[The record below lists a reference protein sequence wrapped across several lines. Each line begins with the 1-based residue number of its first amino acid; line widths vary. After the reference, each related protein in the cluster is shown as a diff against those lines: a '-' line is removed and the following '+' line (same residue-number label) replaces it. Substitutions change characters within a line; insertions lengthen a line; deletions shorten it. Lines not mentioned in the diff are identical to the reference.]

1 MLTNN
6 KKSFV
11 RSIAMLLAMLMV
23 LAVCLTGCGNKNALA
38 KAEEAKSTADSVMA
52 ALSDYI
58 KKDDTAAVEA
68 LVKAAL
74 DDSVATADELNA
86 LAAQLEKYV
95 TADDVAT
102 LIKDEVAK
110 SALASA
116 MTKDQ
121 VLEILK
127 DYYTKDE
134 VDTML
139 KGYFGEY
146 TPAQVLAILAD
157 AMSLK
162 DWNATSDV
170 VLATIESMQTLS
182 NSVQNATYT
191 SENMVLLNEK
201 LAPLG
206 IVAFTD
212 TNKDGKITPADARPD
227 KATFE
232 KLLEYTILRVATM
245 KEMEE
250 LKAAVDAAVAV
261 PTFESEFAALQAKL
275 FGLGELVVIGEYDA
289 NDEFEAETYAAK
301 AYYHGKLYGEGADKE
316 VQAVTLADKAA
327 FHEFAKAHDALIA
340 KYLVS
345 KADAS
350 GKNGW
355 IAGTAAKVYEVAVAG
370 KLSIDIVALD
380 AAAPINATEKGLLTY
395 TTLADTAANEEY
407 LGKLYIEGKLPYNEV
422 LAAPLYADLNTWVGD
437 LAAVSSDY
445 ENTNKFETLYADV
458 NNVQTTAN
466 AANAWQGAYAA
477 AYLQLNYV
485 QLLAD
490 AVNDLFE
497 GDVLTSNNFIYGDDY
512 DLFPVSFLYD
522 TIYSNTSAMMT
533 KDYAKVTDAEFLA
546 ALTAA
551 MCEDDGVNSH
561 YDVYLVELA
570 PVVAN
575 FLMANGQSYNG
586 FLKADLYKQMVEK
599 SYDLL
604 WPKYR
609 ALAQEWANEMLND
622 YISVVYYAMNNKAS
636 GPLTNLNP
644 QIQTAPNGTITTD
657 LADPT
662 VATLV
667 AYMSASVDNITTNDL
682 TDGFVDKFLNGGKFT
697 DDSVYAKIGKNFNAH
712 NLAMY
717 YKNNGA
723 AYVSTLK
730 EGQNYTGA
738 TKKDATGADVV
749 ALGTA
754 HTANVLA
761 NPLAT
766 IAANAEL
773 ITLRLTGSKLYVDM
787 QIAGANKDELKAS
800 GVPVQEAF
808 YDILKNAVKGFDEI
822 YNRFLVDQYMSDDLS
837 DYQKMILNDATAL
850 VGRLVDF
857 YNLTD
862 NAVLDS
868 NLYVT
873 ALEQYLTGVSSNQ
886 LFSDN
891 TAYTVVSKKIARF
904 TPGKSI
910 VESTVS
916 NFTLVNDLAGITVNH
931 FDTSSSE
938 GVALVGTQAMADM
951 DAYKAEA
958 IAEMENILIKAKFIG
973 YLDTARG
980 SWSELWLK
988 YYSLVGA
995 NDYDT
1000 QTKLNTLVT
1009 KVQDTLAVIEFYA
1022 TLDGYKLD
1030 EYKTIYTTKVLPLIA
1045 GKHNASHLA
1054 LLSGKDIET
1063 ILADDGTL
1071 VTKAWNAGK
1080 VKILTAWTWSTADSM
1095 MVKQKDFV
1103 AWVPSCEPVTPYA
1116 PWANEF
1122 IGTAAQ
1128 EIDALLNS
1136 RTAYTTS
1143 TGAIVKLY

>member
-170 VLATIESMQTLS
+170 VLATIASMQTLS

-232 KLLEYTILRVATM
+232 KLLEYTILRVATT

-261 PTFESEFAALQAKL
+261 PTFESEFAALQAQL

-289 NDEFEAETYAAK
+289 NDKFEAETYDLPG
-301 AYYHGKLYGEGADKE
+301 YYHGKLYNEGDKVE

-327 FHEFAKAHDALIA
+327 FHEFAKAHDALVA
-340 KYLVS
+340 KYLAS
-345 KADAS
+345 KADAT

-355 IAGTAAKVYEVAVAG
+355 LGGTVAKVYEVAIAG
-370 KLSIDIVALD
+370 KLSIDIVAMD
-380 AAAPINATEKGLLTY
+380 AAAPINATERGLLAY
-395 TTLADTAANEEY
+395 TTLADTATNEEY
-407 LGKLYIEGKLPYNEV
+407 LGKLYIDGKLYYNEV
-422 LAAPLYADLNTWVGD
+422 LASPLYADLEAWIDELDV
-437 LAAVSSDY
+437 VSADFMAI
-445 ENTNKFETLYADV
+445 NKFDMLIADV
-458 NNVQTTAN
+458 ANVQATAGN
-466 AANAWQGAYAA
+466 MNAWQGAYAA
-477 AYLQLNYV
+477 AYV
-485 QLLAD
+485 QLSFVQLIAD
-490 AVNDLFE
+490 ALNDMFQ
-497 GDVLTSNNFIYGDDY
+497 GDILTRNNFIVGDQI
-512 DLFPVSFLYD
+512 DLYAVSFLYD

-551 MCEDDGVNSH
+551 MCEDDGVNSN

-570 PVVAN
+570 ELVDM

-622 YISVVYYAMNNKAS
+622 YISVAYYAMNNQAS
-636 GPLTNLNP
+636 GQLPTLDTTNANVPKL
-644 QIQTAPNGTITTD
+644 I
-657 LADPT
+657 
-662 VATLV
+662 
-667 AYMSASVDNITTNDL
+667 AYMGASVDNITENDL
-682 TDGFVDKFLNGGKFT
+682 TEGFVAKFLNGGKFE
-697 DDSVYAKIGKNFNAH
+697 DSYNEDSVYAKIGKNFNAH

-717 YKNNGA
+717 YKNNGVA
-723 AYVSTLK
+723 DVSLLK
-730 EGQNYTGA
+730 EGQAYTGA
-738 TKKDATGADVV
+738 TMKDATGADVV
-749 ALGTA
+749 ALGA
-754 HTANVLA
+754 ANVTAALA

-837 DYQKMILNDATAL
+837 DYQKMVLNDTTAL
-850 VGRLVDF
+850 VAELVDF

-873 ALEQYLTGVSSNQ
+873 ALEQYLTGVSGTT
-886 LFSDN
+886 FSAN

-904 TPGKSI
+904 TPGKSV

-980 SWSELWLK
+980 SWNELWLK
-988 YYSLVGA
+988 YYGLVGA

-1045 GKHNASHLA
+1045 GKHNAAHLA

-1063 ILADDGTL
+1063 ILADDGTI
-1071 VTKAWNAGK
+1071 VTEQWNKGK
-1080 VKILTAWTWSTADSM
+1080 VKILTAWTWSTPDSM
-1095 MVKQKDFV
+1095 MVAQKDFA

-1116 PWANEF
+1116 PWQNDF
-1122 IGTAAQ
+1122 VGTAAQ